1 MTAVPVQI
9 GGNTFTSGNP
19 KVLFDARIYTADG
32 TRAYDVAP
40 DGSRL
45 LLIKDGGTA
54 DSKLTPAGIFVVL
67 NWLTDVK
74 K

>member
-1 MTAVPVQI
+1 M
-9 GGNTFTSGNP
+9 FTSGNA
-19 KVLFDARIYTADG
+19 KALFDARIYTADG

-40 DGSRL
+40 DGTRL

-67 NWLTDVK
+67 NWLADREK
-74 K
+74 